1 MGADRGKFSCPWDAI
16 ASFCQVKLLSIIF
29 VNLVYAA
36 EVGNVDLP
44 PVHSDVVKLDI
55 SVDSICFV
63 DIIDPVKHL
72 QSNVSKDIFLIKI
85 LFQLFTDVFEH
96 WLLQVTHYQ
105 ESAATKSRMILVL
118 GDRFNLL
125 GEVSK
130 EKTLSQ
136 HIVLSD
142 GIKLNSV
149 IGVCRCFGVNTDCAL
164 ATIANVLLEDEVSI
178 ADLTRYLCVLIR
190 LSSLTFLLLHFY
202 LYYN

>member
-1 MGADRGKFSCPWDAI
+1 
-16 ASFCQVKLLSIIF
+16 
-29 VNLVYAA
+29 
-36 EVGNVDLP
+36 
-44 PVHSDVVKLDI
+44 
-55 SVDSICFV
+55 
-63 DIIDPVKHL
+63 
-72 QSNVSKDIFLIKI
+72 
-85 LFQLFTDVFEH
+85 
-96 WLLQVTHYQ
+96 
-105 ESAATKSRMILVL
+105 MILVL

-125 GEVSK
+125 GEVSE
-130 EKTLSQ
+130 EKTLCQ

-178 ADLTRYLCVLIR
+178 ADLRRYLCVLIR